1 MSKKV
6 AFITGGSR
14 GIGAASAVALAEKGY
29 DVALTARTL
38 KEGET
43 YEYFIAG
50 KMATAPLPGSLEV
63 TAAEIRKRGREAL
76 PLRMDL
82 LDRASMEAA
91 VAETEARLGPIDL
104 LANNGIY
111 QGPGAQDLFADLTI
125 ENLEKTLQ
133 GNLLSPIVLIKRVL
147 PGMLARRSGIVI
159 NVVSA
164 SATIDPPAP
173 SGKGGWG
180 FAYVAAKAALIRLP
194 GILNVEYPYP
204 DCGVRFFSLEPGFV
218 FTESARASGLSEKFA
233 EQWGGAPP
241 AVPAAAMAWLGTDP
255 GAAEWHGKMV
265 DAQRLCKKLG
275 LVPGWPKP
283 KRPLDGKDEGYD
295 CRDR

>member
-1 MSKKV
+1 MSRKV
-6 AFITGGSR
+6 AFLTGGSR

-38 KEGET
+38 KEGEEH
-43 YEYFIAG
+43 EYFIAG
-50 KMATAPLPGSLEV
+50 KTATAPLPGSLEA
-63 TAAEIRKRGREAL
+63 TAAAVRKTGREAL

-82 LDRASMEAA
+82 LDRDSMEAA
-91 VAETEARLGPIDL
+91 VAETEAMLGPIDL
-104 LANNGIY
+104 LVNNGIY
-111 QGPGAQDLFADLTI
+111 QGAGVQDLFADLTI
-125 ENLEKTLQ
+125 TNLEKTLQ
-133 GNLLSPIVLIKRVL
+133 GNLISPIVLIKRVL
-147 PGMLARRSGIVI
+147 PGMLARRSGII
-159 NVVSA
+159 MNVVSA

-173 SGKGGWG
+173 IGKGGWG

-194 GILNVEYPYP
+194 GILKVEYP
-204 DCGVRFFSLEPGFV
+204 DSGVRFFSLEPGFV

-241 AVPAAAMAWLGTDP
+241 EVPAAVMAWLVTDP

-283 KRPLDGKDEGYD
+283 RASA
-295 CRDR
+295 